1 VLDQAP
7 PCFQPIKAA
16 TTRVGQER
24 PDPDKPGRVTSNSE
38 LETPNLKLQPRD
50 VRPIYFDYNATTPL
64 DPAVREAMLPFLG
77 AVWGNPSS
85 VHSVGRAAR
94 AALDDARY
102 RLAGLWKCK
111 PSEVVFTGGGTEAN
125 NLAVFG
131 TARLLKPKGRHLI
144 TSPVEHHAVLQAFQQ
159 LERHEG
165 FEVTW
170 LPVDEFGRVRVEE
183 VAAALRPDTT
193 LVSVM
198 AANNEVGTLQPA
210 AEIGALCRERGV
222 KFHTDAV
229 QAFGK
234 LPFRDIHQFNA
245 DLVAVCAHK
254 FHGPKGA
261 GALFIRSPLQ
271 PLPTQVGGGHEN
283 ERRAGTENLAAIV
296 GLVEAFGRFV
306 PTPVFPEAKLRE
318 LTAQLAESAA
328 QIPGVTLRGHATERL
343 ANTVAFSVTGTDS
356 IALMAALDLEG
367 VCASSGSACSAGSLE
382 PSHVLRAM
390 GVPPAE
396 ANALVR
402 LSLGRENTV
411 EEVAQVLAIMPGVI
425 RRLRNR

>member
-1 VLDQAP
+1 MAVRFE
-7 PCFQPIKAA
+7 C
-16 TTRVGQER
+16 RVRSNSKLER
-24 PDPDKPGRVTSNSE
+24 PAMNRQH
-38 LETPNLKLQPRD
+38 QP
-50 VRPIYFDYNATTPL
+50 VPPVYFDYNATTPL
-64 DPAVREAMLPFLG
+64 DATVRDAMLPFLDG
-77 AVWGNPSS
+77 IWGNPSS
-85 VHSVGRAAR
+85 VHAVGRTAR

-102 RLAGLWKCK
+102 RLAGLWRCK

-131 TARLLKPKGRHLI
+131 TARLLRDRGRHLI
-144 TSPVEHHAVLQAFQQ
+144 ASPVEHHAVLHAFQYLAQ
-159 LERHEG
+159 HEG

-170 LPVDEFGRVRVEE
+170 LPVDANGRVRTDD

-198 AANNEVGTLQPA
+198 TANNEVGTLQPV

-234 LPFRDIHQFNA
+234 LPFTDIHQFQA

-271 PLPTQVGGGHEN
+271 PLATQVGGGHEN

-296 GLVEAFGRFV
+296 GLVRAFELFV
-306 PTPVFPEAKLRE
+306 PTPVFPAERLRA
-318 LTAQLAESAA
+318 LTERLADGVAR
-328 QIPGVTLRGHATERL
+328 IPGITLRGHSVQRL
-343 ANTVAFSVTGTDS
+343 ANTLAFTVAGTDS

-367 VCASSGSACSAGSLE
+367 ICASSGSACSAGSLE

-390 GVPPAE
+390 GVSPAE

-402 LSLGRENTV
+402 LSLGRDSTEAEV
-411 EEVAQVLAIMPGVI
+411 ERVLAVLPDVLG
-425 RRLRNR
+425 RLRGG